1 MAKSYDEKDIE
12 ASACEPSPDHAVGEV
27 KDIGN
32 VKDED
37 AALDF
42 LRNGGDVQPMAA
54 ADEKSLLRK
63 IDWRIMP
70 LMFGC
75 YTLRTSLSSLIQ
87 SGTRSVIRNAG

>member
-1 MAKSYDEKDIE
+1 MAKAYDEKDIE
-12 ASACEPSPDHAVGEV
+12 ASAREPSPDHAIGEV

-32 VKDED
+32 VKDQD

-42 LRNGGDVQPMAA
+42 LRNGGDVQPMTA
-54 ADEKSLLRK
+54 ADEKTLLRK

-75 YTLRTSLSSLIQ
+75 YTLRTSLLPSIQ
-87 SGTRSVIRNAG
+87 SWTRSVNRSTS